1 MYRAQ
6 QLEVV
11 TEMLRAMED
20 RQITMLE
27 TQNIINAAL
36 SFGMSLVFMTALGAL
51 VRSFVIEALEE
62 PEEEK
67 VLPVIGAILPQTE
80 REKPEFGLWDCYLDP
95 RNAYAE
101 ARSLRQHG
109 WQVRVT
115 ERLTQQGRKYCVW
128 VRKGLPERLPQA
140 VPLASAAEIFF
151 RAKSYF
157 GTTTNPEE
165 GGYILPDGAMLDFSG
180 KRFGGTPG
188 KRMLDHRDIASAWP
202 EDLSPGGFEAMKQ
215 VMNWGAVRFSTFAD
229 TVIVNLVHPPT
240 EAQKRRINLVLSYYP
255 DSVLVV
261 EVDDTELT
269 QIDYRD
275 FTYPFTSWEDFVEGT
290 ATAIPMATARRE
302 QW

>member
-1 MYRAQ
+1 VYQPQ
-6 QLEVV
+6 QLEVI

-80 REKPEFGLWDCYLDP
+80 KEKPKFGLWDCYLDP

-115 ERLTQQGRKYCVW
+115 ERLTPQGRKYCVW

-140 VPLASAAEIFF
+140 VPLV
-151 RAKSYF
+151 
-157 GTTTNPEE
+157 
-165 GGYILPDGAMLDFSG
+165 GAFVEQS
-180 KRFGGTPG
+180 
-188 KRMLDHRDIASAWP
+188 IAS
-202 EDLSPGGFEAMKQ
+202 EI
-215 VMNWGAVRFSTFAD
+215 AV
-229 TVIVNLVHPPT
+229 
-240 EAQKRRINLVLSYYP
+240 P
-255 DSVLVV
+255 D
-261 EVDDTELT
+261 
-269 QIDYRD
+269 
-275 FTYPFTSWEDFVEGT
+275 
-290 ATAIPMATARRE
+290 A
-302 QW
+302 

>member
-1 MYRAQ
+1 VYQPQ
-6 QLEVV
+6 QLEVI

-80 REKPEFGLWDCYLDP
+80 KEKPKFGLWDCYLDP

-115 ERLTQQGRKYCVW
+115 ERTTPQGRKYCVW
-128 VRKGLPERLPQA
+128 
-140 VPLASAAEIFF
+140 F
-151 RAKSYF
+151 R
-157 GTTTNPEE
+157 
-165 GGYILPDGAMLDFSG
+165 
-180 KRFGGTPG
+180 
-188 KRMLDHRDIASAWP
+188 
-202 EDLSPGGFEAMKQ
+202 
-215 VMNWGAVRFSTFAD
+215 
-229 TVIVNLVHPPT
+229 
-240 EAQKRRINLVLSYYP
+240 RR
-255 DSVLVV
+255 
-261 EVDDTELT
+261 
-269 QIDYRD
+269 
-275 FTYPFTSWEDFVEGT
+275 
-290 ATAIPMATARRE
+290 

>member
-1 MYRAQ
+1 MYRVQ

-20 RQITMLE
+20 RQITALE

-67 VLPVIGAILPQTE
+67 VLPVIEAILPQTE

-101 ARSLRQHG
+101 ARSLRQQG

-115 ERLTQQGRKYCVW
+115 ERLTPQGRKYCVW
-128 VRKGLPERLPQA
+128 VRKGLPERLPQTT
-140 VPLASAAEIFF
+140 PIISAEEIFS
-151 RAKSYF
+151 RARGHF

-180 KRFGGTPG
+180 KRFGGSPG
-188 KRMLDHRDIASAWP
+188 KRMLDHRDIASVWP
-202 EDLSPGGFEAMKQ
+202 EDLSPGGFEATKQ

-240 EAQKRRINLVLSYYP
+240 EAQKRRINLVLGYYP
-255 DSVLVV
+255 GSVLVV
-261 EVDDTELT
+261 EVDDAELT
-269 QIDYRD
+269 QMDYRD
-275 FTYPFTSWEDFVEGT
+275 FTYPFTSWEAFLEETIASET
-290 ATAIPMATARRE
+290 AVPDA
-302 QW
+302 